1 MITFGPMAVIFG
13 FLTNGQFGILA
24 NILQKSSNWIGTF
37 WISPAQGFELQP
49 NEYAGIN
56 LATLLVISG
65 KDFATCPE
73 LNRIGMTLNNIIG
86 RKGSLESLKD
96 YWDVATFSR
105 FQF

>member
-1 MITFGPMAVIFG
+1 MGATTHSLLNFRRYH
-13 FLTNGQFGILA
+13 
-24 NILQKSSNWIGTF
+24 
-37 WISPAQGFELQP
+37 QGFELQP

-96 YWDVATFSR
+96 YWDVATFFEISVLA
-105 FQF
+105 QVSW

>member
-1 MITFGPMAVIFG
+1 M
-13 FLTNGQFGILA
+13 
-24 NILQKSSNWIGTF
+24 
-37 WISPAQGFELQP
+37 QP

-96 YWDVATFSR
+96 YWDVATFFEISVLAQVGIGR
-105 FQF
+105 TDVCCGRWNLPI